1 MSEIKVNSIKGVGA
15 SAAAITVN
23 NTDGTCTAN
32 ITNNLSNRNIVKN
45 GAMMVDQR
53 NSGSTATSSPS
64 GSSVYGCDRMLF
76 SNLNT
81 GELTLTLQQVT
92 DAPAGFYYS
101 QKVTVATP
109 ESSGGTPAADDRTGM
124 QYRFEGYDINH
135 LNLGTAN
142 AKDFVVSFY
151 IKVSVAGNYG
161 LAIVNNSGSRSYCVL
176 FAATTS
182 WTRVSIKVPKDTSGT
197 YAATNAEGLALKFG
211 FYNGSSRVG
220 SDQGITGT
228 GSWQSSNTPQGT
240 TGQTQF
246 GGTNG
251 ATWQITGIQLEVGS
265 VATDFEHR
273 SFAQEL
279 SLCQRYF
286 CKLTTRTDDN
296 NILGQGMYY
305 SDTQIR
311 LPVRSFVEMR
321 STPTVETT
329 NSTDHFKAYAKN
341 IGQNFNTFDS
351 SHQHHKG
358 GVVLGAT
365 ITDNDFEGAAAY
377 VIALYNAS
385 TGVGVVSLNAEL

>member
-251 ATWQITGIQLEVGS
+251 ATWQITGIQLEVDSGS
-265 VATDFEHR
+265 GKPTDFEHR
-273 SFAQEL
+273 SYAQEYD
-279 SLCQRYF
+279 LCRRYYERWEGASF
-286 CKLTTRTDDN
+286 NPFLMAMAYQTT
-296 NILGQGMYY
+296 I
-305 SDTQIR
+305 
-311 LPVRSFVEMR
+311 
-321 STPTVETT
+321 
-329 NSTDHFKAYAKN
+329 AYAPFFWYPKRDVPSLEYSN
-341 IGQNFNTFDS
+341 INHFDRLKSASSSVSSAITNLTLTNTGPKFNYGNLYFNHDSMTGGQAILFRNSNNSGWIAIS
-351 SHQHHKG
+351 S
-358 GVVLGAT
+358 
-365 ITDNDFEGAAAY
+365 
-377 VIALYNAS
+377 
-385 TGVGVVSLNAEL
+385 EL

>member
-23 NTDGTCTAN
+23 NSDGTCTAN

-251 ATWQITGIQLEVGS
+251 ATWQITGIQLEVDSGS
-265 VATDFEHR
+265 GVATDFEHR
-273 SFAQEL
+273 SYAQEL
-279 SLCQRYF
+279 ALCGRYYQ
-286 CKLTTRTDDN
+286 KLIEGNTKALGIGFAYNGSTVQMVLQYPLGKMRTTPSIDAVTGADYWRVEGGGITVNVD
-296 NILGQGMYY
+296 G
-305 SDTQIR
+305 SWVAEHARDTQMAFYGVPDAT
-311 LPVRSFVEMR
+311 LSTLGLAHYVRSN
-321 STPTVETT
+321 
-329 NSTDHFKAYAKN
+329 NS
-341 IGQNFNTFDS
+341 
-351 SHQHHKG
+351 
-358 GVVLGAT
+358 
-365 ITDNDFEGAAAY
+365 AAEFAF
-377 VIALYNAS
+377 S
-385 TGVGVVSLNAEL
+385 AEL